1 MSESALYGF
10 GYKPEYYRGAT
21 ERKYHLF
28 SLDRSAVTPQ
38 PPPDYARANRDYPQN
53 GKAELKVAPRWTHE
67 IPLLARAMVLAG
79 ETLFVA
85 GPPPRGLQSPL
96 DFEGPKGGVLAADAA
111 ADGETRAQYR
121 LDSLPAF
128 DGMVAAGERLYLTT
142 EDGRLLGKED
152 FPATWWVIN
161 VLPDGRAELVL
172 GEGTGEGKSVRPTCK
187 TPLPAGAWAPLAFT
201 VDRKHRQVTCCLN
214 GVADATTPL
223 PPPLTGALGAPGKDL
238 RIPSSYKPFTGLF
251 DEFRI
256 YTRVLSEAEVK
267 ARYGTEKR
275 GREGTGKE

>member
-1 MSESALYGF
+1 MPPQTGKRAPSTGWTRCRPSTAWSQRESG
-10 GYKPEYYRGAT
+10 
-21 ERKYHLF
+21 
-28 SLDRSAVTPQ
+28 SISPQ
-38 PPPDYARANRDYPQN
+38 
-53 GKAELKVAPRWTHE
+53 KT
-67 IPLLARAMVLAG
+67 
-79 ETLFVA
+79 
-85 GPPPRGLQSPL
+85 
-96 DFEGPKGGVLAADAA
+96 
-111 ADGETRAQYR
+111 
-121 LDSLPAF
+121 
-128 DGMVAAGERLYLTT
+128 
-142 EDGRLLGKED
+142 D